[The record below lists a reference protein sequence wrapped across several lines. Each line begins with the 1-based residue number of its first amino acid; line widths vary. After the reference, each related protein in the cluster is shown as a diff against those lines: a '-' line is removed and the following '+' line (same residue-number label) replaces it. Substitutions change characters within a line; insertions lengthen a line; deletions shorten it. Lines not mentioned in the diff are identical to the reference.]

1 MRQTDPDVP
10 GRPGVGDVPA
20 GPARVLRVLVV
31 DDEPLVRV
39 GLRVILDAEPDIEV
53 VGEAADGADVPGA
66 VEATRPD
73 VVLLDVRMPRV
84 DGIAATRAIVARAP
98 APRVLVMT
106 TFENDDHVLDALRA
120 GAHGFLLKRTRPE
133 DLAQAVRVVA
143 HGESLLF
150 PDAVRRIAT
159 AHPARGD
166 ALRSARLTE
175 REGDVLRLMA
185 TGRSNQEIA
194 GELFLGVETV
204 RTHVGN
210 LLAKLGVRDRT
221 QAVVAAYE
229 SGFVRPSP

>member
-1 MRQTDPDVP
+1 MRRTSPDVP
-10 GRPGVGDVPA
+10 ERPGSGGA
-20 GPARVLRVLVV
+20 RTGPGGVLRVLVV

-39 GLRVILDAEPDIEV
+39 GLRVILDAEPDLEV
-53 VGEAADGADVPGA
+53 VGEAADGAEVPGA

-84 DGIAATRAIVARAP
+84 DGIAATRAIVARAS

-120 GAHGFLLKRTRPE
+120 GAHGFLLKRARPE

-150 PDAVRRIAT
+150 PDAVRRLAT
-159 AHPARGD
+159 ARPARGD
-166 ALRSARLTE
+166 ALRSSRLTE
-175 REGDVLRLMA
+175 REGEVLRLMA

-194 GELFLGVETV
+194 RELFLGVETV

-229 SGFVRPSP
+229 SGFVLPGT